1 MGRIQKEE
9 KLTED
14 IKEFVGGLNGVFNK
28 HVSDEFL
35 SSVMFR
41 SLVTD
46 PEFLRRMNKEKTCRS
61 DAGYHRVCWIFEAV
75 LEHACGCYCNG
86 HHVAQIFEEFL
97 IKKGW

>member
-35 SSVMFR
+35 TSIMFR
-41 SLVTD
+41 SLVLNH
-46 PEFLRRMNKEKTCRS
+46 EFARRMNKDPYKS
-61 DAGYHRVCWIFEAV
+61 DTGYHSVCWIFEGV
-75 LEHACGCYCNG
+75 LERACGCYCNG
-86 HHVAQIFEEFL
+86 HHVSQKFEEFI